1 MINIKFAPKKKE
13 YITSETRFA
22 VGNHIIFFIL
32 SFPIFPHQAVRP
44 ESIRL
49 LTAYSY
55 IVYRFYAFVNL
66 CIKSEPPLVM
76 HHAPGRLLSVFV
88 VFFGVAQFLFHVAFD
103 FLFQFFQNFARAA
116 LVFQSGF
123 RRGITLVF
131 RRQRLIFRSDSPKLF
146 LCGNIR

>member
-13 YITSETRFA
+13 YITSETLFA

-66 CIKSEPPLVM
+66 CIKSKPPLVM
-76 HHAPGRLLSVFV
+76 HHAPRK
-88 VFFGVAQFLFHVAFD
+88 FFLTFAAH
-103 FLFQFFQNFARAA
+103 FARAA
-116 LVFQSGF
+116 FI
-123 RRGITLVF
+123 R
-131 RRQRLIFRSDSPKLF
+131 FRSAFSAWRNFYSTSPLTFCFSFFKTSPAPRSF
-146 LCGNIR
+146 SKAVFAAE